1 MKRTRTIAL
10 LAVLTVATLP
20 GLTAA
25 VQTDVAVTDVEVSPD
40 QPVPGDEITIESTIE
55 NADSVGFFVDKVS
68 IEEDVEE
75 QKDEEPEDA
84 EEYDKVLDIGT
95 LEANDSRTVPLT
107 VSFEDEGSY
116 DLRVKVWGRPNDG
129 GKRTKLQFPVTVEVR
144 ERSPLVDIDTN
155 ESIVG
160 VRTDATVTLANRF
173 SSDIEDVELTVD
185 GESVTVT
192 NERDVLGA
200 VESDETRTVEFEY
213 RPDSPGS
220 HSLNTT
226 VTYRRPSGA
235 VDTVSATTTIRARS
249 AEPQVDIGVNDSM
262 AGFEANGTVEVAN
275 GVGADIQNVEVTVD
289 SEDVTVRNDR
299 TVYTRVT
306 DGDAVTSGFDI
317 EADEPG
323 THELTASVRYT
334 TGDGTVRTVTETFD
348 VETDAVTDRVSL
360 DVSSDQA
367 ADSQALVVD
376 VLNQGNA
383 PVTNVTVRTASP
395 NATGRQA
402 LVGRV
407 PDGESRTVRL
417 NTTLSADRATVDVSA
432 TYDLGNRQGQAAATT
447 TLSQT
452 PGTISLTGIEVVPE
466 NDRLRVSGSA
476 SNLGTTDAESV
487 LVSVVDTG
495 RVTPSEPAREF
506 FVGTVPASD
515 FVSFDVYA
523 TADRNVST
531 IPLEVSYLVDD
542 DRRTRTVD
550 VDATA
555 AMAELAARERAS
567 RDQSG
572 GPPLVP
578 VAVGAVVVVV
588 VVALAVRA
596 WRGRRGGD

>member
-1 MKRTRTIAL
+1 MRRAHTIAL
-10 LAVLTVATLP
+10 LAVLTVTTLP

-55 NADSVGFFVDKVS
+55 NVDSVGFFVDKVS

-75 QKDEEPEDA
+75 QADEDPEDA

-173 SSDIEDVELTVD
+173 SSDIEDVELAVD

-200 VESDETRTVEFEY
+200 VESGDTRTVEFEY

-220 HSLNTT
+220 HSLNAT

-235 VDTVSATTTIRARS
+235 IDTVSTTTTVRAET

-262 AGFEANGTVEVAN
+262 AGFESNGTVEVAN
-275 GVGADIQNVEVTVD
+275 GVGTDIRNVEVTVD
-289 SEDVTVRNDR
+289 SEDLTVRNDR
-299 TVYTRVT
+299 AVYTRVT
-306 DGDAVTSGFDI
+306 DGDAATSGFVF

-323 THELTASVRYT
+323 THGLTASVRYT

-360 DVSSDQA
+360 DVSSDQGT
-367 ADSQALVVD
+367 DSQELVVD

-383 PVTNVTVRTASP
+383 PVTNVSVRTTSP

-402 LVGRV
+402 LVGRI
-407 PDGESRTVRL
+407 PAGESRTVGL

-452 PGTISLTGIEVVPE
+452 PGTIRLTGIEVVPE

-476 SNLGTTDAESV
+476 SNLGTTDAQSV
-487 LVSVVDTG
+487 LVSVVETDG
-495 RVTPSEPAREF
+495 VRAVEPNPEF
-506 FVGTVPASD
+506 FVGPVPASD
-515 FVSFDVYA
+515 FASFDVYA
-523 TADRNVST
+523 RTQGNVT
-531 IPLEVSYLVDD
+531 EVPLSLARRRQCCRHPRIYLTGDTLSEPYV
-542 DRRTRTVD
+542 RGRTR
-550 VDATA
+550 
-555 AMAELAARERAS
+555 
-567 RDQSG
+567 
-572 GPPLVP
+572 
-578 VAVGAVVVVV
+578 
-588 VVALAVRA
+588 
-596 WRGRRGGD
+596 RG

>member
-1 MKRTRTIAL
+1 MRRTHTIAL

-55 NADSVGFFVDKVS
+55 NVDSVGFFVDRVS

-75 QKDEEPEDA
+75 QADEDPEDA
-84 EEYDKVLDIGT
+84 EGYDKVLDIGT

-107 VSFEDEGSY
+107 VSFEEEGSY

-129 GKRTKLQFPVTVEVR
+129 GKRTKLQFPATVEVR

-155 ESIVG
+155 ESVVG
-160 VRTDATVTLANRF
+160 VRADATVTLANRF
-173 SSDIEDVELTVD
+173 SSDIEDVELAVD

-192 NERDVLGA
+192 NEREVVGA
-200 VESDETRTVEFEY
+200 VESGDTRTVEFGY

-226 VTYRRPSGA
+226 VTYRRPGGA
-235 VDTVSATTTIRARS
+235 VDTVSATTTVRAER
-249 AEPQVDIGVNDSM
+249 AKPQVNLGTNDSKT
-262 AGFEANGTVEVAN
+262 GFESNGTVEVAN
-275 GVGADIQNVEVTVD
+275 GVGADIRNVEITVD
-289 SEDVTVRNDR
+289 GEDLTVRNDR
-299 TVYTRVT
+299 AVYTRVT
-306 DGDAVTSGFDI
+306 DGNAVTSGFVF
-317 EADEPG
+317 EADQPG
-323 THELTASVRYT
+323 THELTASVRYRT
-334 TGDGTVRTVTETFD
+334 DDGTVRTVTETFD

-360 DVSSDQA
+360 DVSSDQGT
-367 ADSQALVVD
+367 DSQELVVD
-376 VLNQGNA
+376 VLNQGNT
-383 PVTNVTVRTASP
+383 PVTNVSVRSASP
-395 NATGRQA
+395 DATDRQA
-402 LVGRV
+402 LVGRI
-407 PDGESRTVRL
+407 PAGESRTVGL
-417 NTTLSADRATVDVSA
+417 NTSLSDDRATVDVSA
-432 TYDLGNRQGQAAATT
+432 TYDLGNRQGRATAST

-452 PGTISLTGIEVVPE
+452 PGTITLTGVEVVPE
-466 NDRLRVSGSA
+466 SGRLRVSGSA

-487 LVSVVDTG
+487 LVGVVDTDE
-495 RVTPSEPAREF
+495 VTPSEPAREF

-523 TADRNVST
+523 TADGTVSAV
-531 IPLEVSYLVDD
+531 PLEVSYLVDG

-588 VVALAVRA
+588 VALVIQA
-596 WRGRRGGD
+596 WRGRSGGD